1 MFFMKKF
8 AIALIVIA
16 VIGGMIYLN
25 LSKNTDTVPT
35 LGTSARKAIPVKAVT
50 IHTGDISSY
59 ITAPGVVK
67 EVNKSQVFF
76 DTPLRILN
84 VTVEKNDPVKK
95 GKKLIE
101 LDTSSLTDEM
111 EKLLVQKE
119 IQSITLKK
127 LESGQ
132 SLLSLE
138 SQLASARNTVDQAQ
152 ENYRTAQEEY
162 QKQLKMYEVG
172 IIPKT
177 QLEQYEKT
185 VKDVKA
191 AVDTAQLNLE
201 SAEKA
206 YQSSIG
212 GHDLDIQAQIKNI
225 ELLSSQIKGIE
236 KELDKIRSL
245 EKAPIS
251 GIVTEVNVMKGG
263 YTMSGQPA
271 FTIIDTEN
279 LQISATVNEY
289 NTRDLAIGQT
299 VKITGEALGDDR
311 ELFGEITAVAPIATK
326 VQGAS
331 GLETVVEV
339 TITPKD
345 GKEFLKPGL
354 NVDCDITTQEKT
366 GVVIAEFSIFMNE
379 KDRRQYVWVIDQ
391 ETMTIKKQYVTLG
404 IYSDMTVEIVDGLK
418 AGDVVV
424 IDPQPSLKEGDKV
437 KITE

>member
-1 MFFMKKF
+1 MKKF
-8 AIALIVIA
+8 VIGLIVIA
-16 VIGGMIYLN
+16 LIGGMIYLN
-25 LSKNTDTVPT
+25 LSKNSDAAPV
-35 LGTSARKAIPVKAVT
+35 LGSPVRNAVLVKATT
-50 IHTGDISSY
+50 IQTGDVSSY
-59 ITAPGVVK
+59 VTAPGFVK
-67 EVNKSQVFF
+67 EVNRSQVFF
-76 DTPLRILN
+76 DTPLRILD
-84 VTVEKNDPVKK
+84 VKVEKNDPIKK
-95 GKKLIE
+95 GEKLID

-111 EKLLVQKE
+111 DRLLVQKE

-132 SLLSLE
+132 NLLSLE
-138 SQLASARNTVDQAQ
+138 SQLTSAKNAVDQAQ

-162 QKQLKMYEVG
+162 QKQLKLYETG

-177 QLEQYEKT
+177 QLEQYEKAA
-185 VKDVKA
+185 KDVKA

-236 KELDKIRSL
+236 KELAKIKNL

-251 GIVTEVNVMKGG
+251 GDVTEINVMKGG

-271 FTIIDTEN
+271 FTIIDAEN
-279 LQISATVNEY
+279 LQINATVNEY
-289 NTRDLAIGQT
+289 NTRGLAIGQL
-299 VKITGEALGDDR
+299 VKITGEALGDDQ
-311 ELFGEITAVAPIATK
+311 ELSGEITAVAPIATK
-326 VQGAS
+326 VQGSS
-331 GLETVVEV
+331 GIETVVEV
-339 TITPKD
+339 AIAPKD

-354 NVDCDITTQEKT
+354 NVDCDITTQEKK
-366 GVVIAEFSIFMNE
+366 GVVVAEFNIFLDD
-379 KDRRQYVWVIDQ
+379 KDRRQYVWLIDQ
-391 ETMTIKKQYVTLG
+391 ETMSLKKQYVALG

-418 AGDVVV
+418 AGDMVV
-424 IDPQPSLKEGDKV
+424 IDPQPSLKEGDRV